1 MQQVIHA
8 LAFDHKYV
16 LPVVVLDPP
25 SILNELQNLRV
36 RVARRSC
43 AHRRDDPDQN
53 HQRQE
58 IGNTR
63 VHGSASVDMRQPQ
76 PGPLRVGKTD
86 HQVWGSWT
94 LVPPYRLDL
103 VAFRWAS

>member
-36 RVARRSC
+36 RVARRHALTAATIPTTITTASSLVVPVPMDQPPSIC
-43 AHRRDDPDQN
+43 ASPSR
-53 HQRQE
+53 
-58 IGNTR
+58 
-63 VHGSASVDMRQPQ
+63 SAA
-76 PGPLRVGKTD
+76 GGTTD
-86 HQVWGSWT
+86 HQVGGSWT
-94 LVPPYRLDL
+94 LAPPYRLAL
-103 VAFRWAS
+103 VAFRWAA